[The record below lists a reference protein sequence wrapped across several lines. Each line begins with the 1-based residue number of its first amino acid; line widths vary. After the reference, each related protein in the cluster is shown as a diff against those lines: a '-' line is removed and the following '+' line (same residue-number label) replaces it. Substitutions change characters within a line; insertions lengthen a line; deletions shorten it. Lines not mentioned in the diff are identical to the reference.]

1 MTIVD
6 TILILDWYFQTNDVT
21 VCKCLHL
28 KELLTDFAQILDSKS
43 YDQLCKYAMQVCKY
57 ESIASRQVL
66 QVCKYAT
73 TASMQV

>member
-1 MTIVD
+1 M
-6 TILILDWYFQTNDVT
+6 
-21 VCKCLHL
+21 
-28 KELLTDFAQILDSKS
+28 DFAQILDSKS